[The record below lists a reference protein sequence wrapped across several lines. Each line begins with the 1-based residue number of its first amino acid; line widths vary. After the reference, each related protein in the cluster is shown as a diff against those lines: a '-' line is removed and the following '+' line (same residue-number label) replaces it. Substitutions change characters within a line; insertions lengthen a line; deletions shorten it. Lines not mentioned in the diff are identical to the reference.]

1 MNRIGV
7 FCSSHDNLPESVT
20 DAAIQLGTWIG
31 QQHMMLVYGGV
42 AKGLME
48 VLAKAVKTSGGR
60 VMGIL
65 PERFS
70 RMGLTSEQVD
80 IEIPVAN
87 LSDRKAAMLRETDVF
102 IALPGGI
109 GTLDEIFT
117 VMASS
122 VIGEHKKQLILFNLD
137 SYWNRL
143 SNTLQEMEEQG
154 YIASGFTSRIAM
166 PQTIEDLTTLLT
178 T

>member
-1 MNRIGV
+1 MNRICV

-20 DAAIQLGTWIG
+20 NTAIQLGTWIG
-31 QQHMMLVYGGV
+31 QQHMMLIYGGV

-48 VLAKAVKTSGGR
+48 ILAKAVKTGGGR

-65 PERFS
+65 PDKFS

-80 IEIPVAN
+80 IEIPVAD
-87 LSDRKAAMLRETDVF
+87 LSDRKAVMLREADVF

-122 VIGEHKKQLILFNLD
+122 VIGEHKKRLILFNPDGYWD
-137 SYWNRL
+137 SL
-143 SNTLQEMEEQG
+143 ANTLLEMEKQG
-154 YIASGFTSRIAM
+154 YIASGFTSRIAR
-166 PQTIEDLTTLLT
+166 PQSIENLTALLT